1 MSHNI
6 FALDIGT
13 QTVTGVILKEVNNR
27 FSVVDYCLKHHN
39 ERAMVDGQIHDVVKV
54 AKVIKDVKST
64 LEAKHG
70 QLHNVRVAAA
80 GRSLKTVQGKAK
92 LPIHKQPITDR
103 ETIRFLELSAVQQ
116 AQKSLVEKGQENNH
130 QDYYCVGYSVLHY
143 RLDGDSIGSLIDQT
157 GEEASV
163 EIIATFLPQV
173 VVESLLASL
182 QRADLTME
190 ALTLEPIAAI
200 NVLVP
205 ESMRRLNIALV
216 DIGAGTSDIAIT
228 KDGTVIAYGM
238 VAQAGDEMT
247 EAISN
252 EFLLDF
258 DIAEQVK
265 REVVTEG
272 IAKTQD
278 ILGFTK
284 QITLKE
290 INEALSKPLEVL
302 TDDLT
307 EKILTLNQKAP
318 QAVMLIGGG
327 SLTPNL
333 GKRLAEK
340 LQLPENRIALRTVE
354 AIQNVDNLSIIP
366 KGPDFITPLGIAIT
380 SIHHPIKYTSVTIN
394 NRPFRLFETEKLTIG
409 DCLVHVGVSL
419 EKLYGTP
426 GLAYMISFNG
436 KNITLPGSHGKP
448 PTLRKNGER
457 ATIDDF
463 ISNGDHIEY
472 QKGANGEEP
481 TVSLKE
487 LVDDLTPLTITVNQK
502 QYTFHPRYIV
512 NGKEKDEHYIV
523 KDKDT
528 ILVDYPETVKDV
540 LQRIDEDLTLASFPI
555 YVDGKLINLKK
566 GQTSIELNHQKVS
579 LLAKV
584 KPNDHLVIT
593 YAKQPVV
600 KDVLEEIGETSTT
613 QITVTF
619 NGKPVT
625 LKKKTL
631 TVIRKS
637 SPLTEDTPILPNDSL
652 TLEQKEDITFIF
664 QDVFRYV
671 DIDTIN
677 IHSDYEL
684 KINGEKA
691 TFFDQIFDGDKLI
704 LQ

>member
-593 YAKQPVV
+593 CAKQPVV